1 MIYVIGIGPGSTDY
15 LSVKALNL
23 IKKCEVVVGYKTYV
37 NLIKQ
42 LLTNQQV
49 FTTGMRGEVERCH
62 KALQL
67 ASLGKTVAL
76 VSGGDAGV
84 YGMAGLMNEIVIKQG
99 SDIKVEVIPGITS
112 ANAAA
117 ASLGAALMH
126 DYVTISLSDL
136 LTDWDVISKRLHCAG
151 EGDFVV
157 AIYNPKSKGRATHI
171 NKAQQILLQYKSP
184 NTPVGIVR
192 NAKRDQ
198 QEIEITDLANM
209 CECEINMSTMV
220 IVGNSKSYIHGNK
233 LITPRGYSY

>member
-1 MIYVIGIGPGSTDY
+1 
-15 LSVKALNL
+15 
-23 IKKCEVVVGYKTYV
+23 
-37 NLIKQ
+37 
-42 LLTNQQV
+42 
-49 FTTGMRGEVERCH
+49 MRGEVERCH

-84 YGMAGLMNEIVIKQG
+84 YGMAGLMNEIVINQG

-136 LTDWDVISKRLHCAG
+136 LTDWSVISNRLHCAG
-151 EGDFVV
+151 KGDFVV

-184 NTPVGIVR
+184 TTPVGIVR
-192 NAKRDQ
+192 NAKREQ
-198 QEIEITDLANM
+198 QEIEITSLAKM